1 MAGRGQGRRAVGDP
15 HALTGPAMPLPKRTD
30 RLVLEPLSSTDRDTF
45 VAYRRM
51 PEVAQWQ
58 SWTTDYS
65 TADADD
71 LIADQP
77 SQIQLG
83 SGDWIQIAI
92 RDAATADLLGD
103 VAVHSLSDQPDTYE
117 LGVTL
122 MPASQGRGVAT
133 EAVGAMVDM
142 LFTEYAAHRVFA
154 ISDARNEPVARLFG
168 RLGFRHEGR
177 NVDADW
183 FKGEWTTIDTWA
195 LLARER

>member
-1 MAGRGQGRRAVGDP
+1 MS
-15 HALTGPAMPLPKRTD
+15 LPKRTD
-30 RLVLEPLSSTDRDTF
+30 RLVLDPLSSGDRDAF
-45 VAYRRM
+45 VAYRQV
-51 PEVAQWQ
+51 PDVARWQ
-58 SWTTDYS
+58 SWTPDYS

-77 SQIQLG
+77 TQIELG
-83 SGDWIQIAI
+83 SGNWIQIAI
-92 RDAATADLLGD
+92 RDAATGELLGD
-103 VAVHSLSDQPDTYE
+103 VAVHSLADQPDTYE

-122 MPASQGRGVAT
+122 MPTSQGRGVAT
-133 EAVGAMVDM
+133 EALGVMVDM
-142 LFTEYAAHRVFA
+142 LFSEYGAHRLFA
-154 ISDARNEPVARLFG
+154 ITDARNEPVARLFT